1 MLQKYAMISVSK
13 PNFTL
18 NFSKFVL
25 QFINKNINMKK
36 LLGLICIAFLIV
48 SCKNETKS
56 EAVDSSVE
64 TEKISKEI
72 AYSSFGEKITDAD
85 ALSSERMLVHYES
98 MSVGDT
104 INAKMKGEIT
114 EVCSKKGC
122 WMKLDMGNDKIVR
135 VTFKDYGFFMPL
147 DASGEVVINGKAFVN
162 ETSVADLKHY
172 AEDAGDSPEDI
183 EKITTPEVTLSFEA
197 DGVLLKK

>member
-1 MLQKYAMISVSK
+1 MD
-13 PNFTL
+13 
-18 NFSKFVL
+18 
-25 QFINKNINMKK
+25 MKK
-36 LLGLICIAFLIV
+36 LLGLICIATLIV
-48 SCKNETKS
+48 SCKNEAKL
-56 EAVDSSVE
+56 EVIDSSVE
-64 TEKISKEI
+64 TEKLSKEI
-72 AYSSFGEKITDAD
+72 AYASFGEKITDTD

-104 INAKMKGEIT
+104 VNAKMKGKIT

-172 AEDAGDSPEDI
+172 AEDAGDSPEEI
-183 EKITTPEVTLSFEA
+183 AKITAPEVTLSFEA
-197 DGVLLKK
+197 DGVLLKR